1 MESDFVTTKKLTS
14 KSILYVIAVIS
25 NPAQFFTRY
34 RLFNEFCDRM
44 KKEDRVH
51 LMTIELQNGNREFQT
66 DSIIK
71 LRTKDE
77 IWFKENLINIAV
89 QHLPNDWEYMA
100 WIDTDL
106 EFQNN
111 NWVNDT
117 IEALQT
123 YKVVQLFS
131 HCIDLGIKHETL
143 QVHTGFMYA
152 YCNGEEYKPASKKY
166 GGNYFHVGYAYAI
179 TRKAYDDIGGLL
191 DFAILGSGDNHMCL
205 AFVDKI
211 DLSLN
216 QKLHDNYK
224 LLALIFQERCRK
236 HIKKNVGFVHG
247 TILHHFHGNKVDR
260 KYVDRWQILVRN
272 QFDPLRDI
280 VKNSRGLWQLD
291 DSKIQLRDDIRR
303 YFRERNEDCNVM
315 PVDYKYC
322 KAQWI

>member
-1 MESDFVTTKKLTS
+1 MESDFVTIKKLTS

-25 NPAQFFTRY
+25 NPAQYLTRY

-44 KKEDRVH
+44 KKEERVH

-100 WIDTDL
+100 WIDSDL
-106 EFQNN
+106 EFQNK
-111 NWVNDT
+111 NWVYDT

-166 GGNYFHVGYAYAI
+166 SGNYFHVGYAYAI

-205 AFVDKI
+205 AFVDKV

-216 QKLHDNYK
+216 QKLHENYK